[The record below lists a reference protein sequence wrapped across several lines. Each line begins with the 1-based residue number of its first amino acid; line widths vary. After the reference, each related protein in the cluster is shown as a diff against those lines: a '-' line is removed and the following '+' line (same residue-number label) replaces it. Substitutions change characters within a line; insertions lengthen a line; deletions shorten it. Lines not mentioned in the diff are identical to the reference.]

1 MGHKKVMKDNNFL
14 QINHDLHHSLIT
26 MEEEMKANYKK
37 MVAADS
43 MFLAVHKIIDY
54 SLLLVIETSKEN
66 DTRGESDKSSEVP
79 HFGGG

>member
-1 MGHKKVMKDNNFL
+1 MKDNNFL

-66 DTRGESDKSSEVP
+66 DTRVENDTSSEVP

>member
-1 MGHKKVMKDNNFL
+1 MKDNNFL

-54 SLLLVIETSKEN
+54 SLLLVIETSKEK
-66 DTRGESDKSSEVP
+66 DTRDESDKSSEVP

>member
-1 MGHKKVMKDNNFL
+1 MKDNNFL

-66 DTRGESDKSSEVP
+66 DTRDESDTSSEVP